1 MSVVVDA
8 TLALWIVSVLNV
20 FSNNIIFR
28 VSGFKVL
35 ELKIEHV
42 VDIVD
47 WVHRVLTMEGSE
59 KQFGSIFNIGEGTES
74 IELLLNL
81 IHMVDRWSN
90 LIFVSRKRDQLV
102 VETCQFRNFLAYLEK
117 GIKISA
123 QAFLCDVRILL
134 HLGSELSK
142 DFLSLN
148 NGLFTQAR
156 NRNHF
161 SIKSHLSYG
170 SLIHGNVGD
179 FLQEFP
185 RISLEI

>member
-20 FSNNIIFR
+20 FCNNIIFR

-123 QAFLCDVRILL
+123 
-134 HLGSELSK
+134 
-142 DFLSLN
+142 
-148 NGLFTQAR
+148 
-156 NRNHF
+156 
-161 SIKSHLSYG
+161 
-170 SLIHGNVGD
+170 
-179 FLQEFP
+179 
-185 RISLEI
+185 